1 MVPLT
6 RKCIGGSKY
15 FSLIGILR
23 IHREYINLVWYIL
36 LWKISHCIEG
46 VSNQNLHFY
55 IILHLSLSWVTIMH
69 KKMISLNCL
78 IWGIDCF
85 LPPLFG
91 NSKKHCV
98 TEVYPIGNLD
108 PIHFTFFFTFLSH
121 PYTPEYDV
129 IKFPHWGK
137 WLLLAPILHELI
149 QNAVS
154 HQLILIIA

>member
-23 IHREYINLVWYIL
+23 IRREYVNLVWYIW

-98 TEVYPIGNLD
+98 TAVYPIGNLD
-108 PIHFTFFFTFLSH
+108 PIHFTFFLPSWVTLIHQNMMLLNS
-121 PYTPEYDV
+121 PVEGNDCY
-129 IKFPHWGK
+129 
-137 WLLLAPILHELI
+137 WLPFCMNLYKMRYHT
-149 QNAVS
+149 S
-154 HQLILIIA
+154 